1 MNSIRMNRK
10 LVSFEAFS
18 SELAERVHRPLLRSK
33 RGKHLSSHDSTSL
46 LVASEVLSYLLHQL
60 DEKGRDVESV
70 LGATSADKLEEVYG
84 ILLGEFPDSGLL
96 QERDSR
102 KMKFTKISEA
112 AKILLS
118 HALTTFLLVAG
129 LVPAHLRRPTR
140 KVDTN
145 TGHLSLS
152 GSVPP

>member
-1 MNSIRMNRK
+1 M
-10 LVSFEAFS
+10 
-18 SELAERVHRPLLRSK
+18 
-33 RGKHLSSHDSTSL
+33 
-46 LVASEVLSYLLHQL
+46 

-112 AKILLS
+112 TFEEYGKSWVMVRATDAQMDLS
-118 HALTTFLLVAG
+118 
-129 LVPAHLRRPTR
+129 
-140 KVDTN
+140 DDEDDED
-145 TGHLSLS
+145 
-152 GSVPP
+152 